1 MIAAPST
8 PMPHPGPRASD
19 AQLAHF
25 PPVEASEFR
34 EALRNL
40 ASGVAIV
47 ATGVGE
53 ARRGL
58 TASSVTSI
66 CADPP
71 CLLVSVNTKSEAHD
85 SILANGYFGISLLRT
100 GQEALARHFAGLDGV
115 GGADRLQE
123 CAVERGRNR
132 RAIAGYGD
140 MRHRL
145 RAAAA
150 PDCRQPR
157 HLHRADRCDPT
168 TRCRQSRDQ
177 FPGRASHAA
186 PDR

>member
-1 MIAAPST
+1 MIEAPST
-8 PMPHPGPRASD
+8 GTPHPGQRPVD

-25 PPVEASEFR
+25 PAVEATEFR
-34 EALRNL
+34 DALRNL

-66 CADPP
+66 CVNPP

-100 GQEALARHFAGLDGV
+100 GQEALARHFAGLGGV
-115 GGADRLQE
+115 SGADRFMNAPWSEGVTGAPLLDTAI
-123 CAVERGRNR
+123 CAIDCVLHQHQIVGSHGIFIGRIVATR
-132 RAIAGYGD
+132 LLCAGNPVINFQGE
-140 MRHRL
+140 L
-145 RAAAA
+145 RSL
-150 PDCRQPR
+150 P
-157 HLHRADRCDPT
+157 LT
-168 TRCRQSRDQ
+168 
-177 FPGRASHAA
+177 
-186 PDR
+186 

>member
-1 MIAAPST
+1 MIEAPPTGT
-8 PMPHPGPRASD
+8 PHIGQRPVGTHLD
-19 AQLAHF
+19 HF
-25 PPVEASEFR
+25 PPVEATEFR
-34 EALRNL
+34 DALRNL

-71 CLLVSVNTKSEAHD
+71 CLLVSVNTKSEAHG

-115 GGADRLQE
+115 GGADRFRNGPWSEGVTGAPLLDTAICVIDCVLQQHQI
-123 CAVERGRNR
+123 VGSHGIFIGRIVATR
-132 RAIAGYGD
+132 Q
-140 MRHRL
+140 RHGGSPVINFQGEL
-145 RAAAA
+145 RAL
-150 PDCRQPR
+150 P
-157 HLHRADRCDPT
+157 LT
-168 TRCRQSRDQ
+168 
-177 FPGRASHAA
+177 
-186 PDR
+186 

>member
-8 PMPHPGPRASD
+8 MTPHPGPRASV
-19 AQLAHF
+19 ARLAHF

-47 ATGVGE
+47 ATGAGE

-85 SILANGYFGISLLRT
+85 SILANGYFGISLLKT

-115 GGADRLQE
+115 GGADRFRNAPWSEGATGAPLLDTAICAIDCVLQQHQIVGSHGIFIGRIVATRRL
-123 CAVERGRNR
+123 CAGNPVINFQGE
-132 RAIAGYGD
+132 
-140 MRHRL
+140 L
-145 RAAAA
+145 RTL
-150 PDCRQPR
+150 P
-157 HLHRADRCDPT
+157 LT
-168 TRCRQSRDQ
+168 
-177 FPGRASHAA
+177 
-186 PDR
+186 

>member
-1 MIAAPST
+1 MIVAPSSPT
-8 PMPHPGPRASD
+8 PYAGQRPID
-19 AQLAHF
+19 AHLAQF
-25 PPVEASEFR
+25 PVVEATEFR
-34 EALRNL
+34 DALRNL

-71 CLLVSVNTKSEAHD
+71 CLLVSVNTKSEAHE

-115 GGADRLQE
+115 SGADRFRNAPWSKGVTGAPLLATAICAIDCVLQQHQI
-123 CAVERGRNR
+123 VGSHGLFIGRIVATR
-132 RAIAGYGD
+132 QLGAGNPVINFQGE
-140 MRHRL
+140 L
-145 RAAAA
+145 RSL
-150 PDCRQPR
+150 P
-157 HLHRADRCDPT
+157 LT
-168 TRCRQSRDQ
+168 
-177 FPGRASHAA
+177 
-186 PDR
+186 